1 MDEDLKLP
9 PSSAINYSA
18 SSVKDA
24 KDMPPFKERARLS
37 QGNQDC
43 PPVKKRISSKRAHC
57 KIQQGAVFSGNIL
70 SFGCSVCKDASTFS
84 PNDLLKHFRG
94 AHKGVLPTYPCDL
107 CGFVTNEFAALQRHR
122 IGHKNTLV
130 TCELCTDG
138 IQYSL
143 LLLTRHYIMCHSLN
157 GKFHCDWCEFTTV
170 DAGTFVQHIH
180 HHNESPWKCSSC
192 RHISLNEVDHQKHL
206 KAHTISLPLIC
217 QICGYCA
224 TNITQLKTHTVAAH
238 KTDQH
243 PYNQQVRPNLWKRL
257 EPGAART
264 NYSPSCQSRLKN
276 ISELQD
282 TQKLP
287 NGFSISGILPNQNG
301 RMKSEMCS
309 EEVRQTVD
317 GSPTKKDY
325 ANRNSLTAEQSSP
338 VMLLDN
344 DSCGSPTNPNTL
356 KVLMV
361 KNKISLPPNCTTKVM
376 GFKMVDG
383 KKHLVLKVIPVA
395 KQNKCPPDNA
405 SVDDLDSSAA
415 RSTFF
420 KNEVHVENEESSAH
434 KSPTPHFFA
443 VPPGSGSCIQKEDVM
458 AVKVKIEEEET
469 SVFTLESP
477 LHRDDLGRKCDHSVN
492 GSSTEETNP
501 VTNTLD
507 PVDRQNSPGQTACS
521 ETNLFDSKSVLE
533 NSETLAKFVAKAS
546 NVVPITFN
554 DYSLNVSREELQSKS
569 TCENNVE
576 NCRVDEKITCSRK
589 VNIFDEH
596 KETPSGNSTENSDQ
610 FSQSTLE
617 STESTRAGIRHLND
631 DQNCPKNVENFDSPA
646 EITSITSFRENDLA
660 AQSSLNHKVFT
671 FHNYSKE
678 AFGLS
683 PSVCEQNDGMPE
695 LTSSIE
701 MKGNLTLDVSS
712 KPFEDGDCADSDD
725 ENPESVLK
733 DFNVIKIEEELI
745 PVTKNLSD
753 KNSTS
758 SALGSFVEQHSDEI
772 ITQQLHKER
781 NESLHTNDCSK
792 QTETTVQ
799 LVQVQNEKQQ
809 VVLKT
814 EKTMPMQV
822 KPTPSFRLITNC
834 INPQINVSS
843 MKSGFETSSN
853 PTGET
858 GPPKD
863 KNIGTS
869 KAGGNDKIATLVSS
883 LQSGVSASPH
893 HFLINSPNLKGPV
906 LLSTGSHNNPTDKV
920 AKKQPTCYLLPRS
933 IPFVQAPNTSG
944 LKQASAK
951 LPVNSRPVLAMPVSS
966 AHKPSNLQT
975 GRQTFLLRYIS
986 PPKSSVLLNN
996 LEMKPTTQSCHTI
1009 EKRGNKVV
1017 FKIVSPTRSLL
1028 KSGSPSSTCQP
1039 LLLATSPPTQCFLM
1053 SSNANAS
1060 NNLKKIITRQNEA
1073 QSAVM
1078 DSTPQLTPK
1087 RKPSEADKPQLAP
1100 RPIRPPSRRKLS
1112 RKALFDELPTT
1123 VHKARRL
1130 TNKVQT
1136 EKDTTVLW
1144 SPIAKEVERSLRLA
1158 PYNCLQEIKCPR
1170 RYQPVVVLNH
1180 PDADIP
1186 EVANIMKVINR
1197 HKGAVS
1203 KVSLSQKTIKALTEL
1218 GTLGGEIDLTEGGL
1232 MQSNEPSPRAV
1243 QSLVRERFL
1252 LKLKLRK
1259 KAKRKYEVVQPLLG
1273 SRQKTVFN
1281 CWFCGRLFNSQE
1293 HWIGHGQ
1300 RHLMEATRD
1309 WNKLL

>member
-1 MDEDLKLP
+1 MEEDLKVP
-9 PSSAINYSA
+9 PSSAINY
-18 SSVKDA
+18 KDA
-24 KDMPPFKERARLS
+24 KEMPHFKERGCLS
-37 QGNQDC
+37 QDNQDC
-43 PPVKKRISSKRAHC
+43 PPVKQHISTKRAHC

-70 SFGCSVCKDASTFS
+70 SFGCSVCKDTTTFS

-130 TCELCTDG
+130 TCELCSDG

-180 HHNESPWKCSSC
+180 HHNESPWKCSRC
-192 RHISLNEVDHQKHL
+192 RHISLNEVDHQNHL

-217 QICGYCA
+217 QICGYRA
-224 TNITQLKTHTVAAH
+224 TTITQLKTHTSAAH

-243 PYNQQVRPNLWKRL
+243 PYNQQVHPNVWKTL

-264 NYSPSCQSRLKN
+264 SSSPNCQSILKN
-276 ISELQD
+276 ISELQE

-287 NGFSISGILPNQNG
+287 NGFGILGILPNQNG
-301 RMKSEMCS
+301 RIKPEM
-309 EEVRQTVD
+309 EVHQTVD
-317 GSPTKKDY
+317 GSPAKKDY
-325 ANRNSLTAEQSSP
+325 ANENSLTAEQSSP

-344 DSCGSPTNPNTL
+344 DSCGSPTNPNAL

-395 KQNKCPPDNA
+395 KQNMCPQDNS
-405 SVDDLDSSAA
+405 SVDDLDSSAT
-415 RSTFF
+415 RSPFL
-420 KNEVHVENEESSAH
+420 KNEVHVENGESSAN
-434 KSPTPHFFA
+434 KSSISPCFA
-443 VPPGSGSCIQKEDVM
+443 VPPESRSCIQTEDVM

-469 SVFTLESP
+469 SVFTFESP
-477 LHRDDLGRKCDHSVN
+477 LHSDDLGRKGCHSVN
-492 GSSTEETNP
+492 GSSTEETYS
-501 VTNTLD
+501 VTNSPD
-507 PVDRQNSPGQTACS
+507 PIDRQNSPTQTACS
-521 ETNLFDSKSVLE
+521 ETNQFDSKSILE
-533 NSETLAKFVAKAS
+533 NSETLAKFEAKVS
-546 NVVPITFN
+546 NVPNTFTVN
-554 DYSLNVSREELQSKS
+554 SLNVSQEALQSKS
-569 TCENNVE
+569 TCKNNVE
-576 NCRVDEKITCSRK
+576 NCGVDEKITCTRK
-589 VNIFDEH
+589 ENTFDEH
-596 KETPSGNSTENSDQ
+596 KETPSRNSTENAGQ
-610 FSQSTLE
+610 FSQSSLE
-617 STESTRAGIRHLND
+617 STESTRTGIRLLND
-631 DQNCPKNVENFDSPA
+631 DQNCKKNVANFASPA
-646 EITSITSFRENDLA
+646 EMSSIASVREKDMA

-678 AFGLS
+678 AFGIPPRMS
-683 PSVCEQNDGMPE
+683 EQNDDMPE
-695 LTSSIE
+695 LTASIE
-701 MKGNLTLDVSS
+701 MKSSLTLDESS
-712 KPFEDGDCADSDD
+712 KPLEDGDCADTDD

-745 PVTKNLSD
+745 PVSKDLSY

-781 NESLHTNDCSK
+781 NESLHTNDSSK
-792 QTETTVQ
+792 QTETVVQ
-799 LVQVQNEKQQ
+799 FIQVQNEKQ

-814 EKTMPMQV
+814 NEKTLPMQV

-834 INPQINVSS
+834 ISPQINVSY
-843 MKSGFETSSN
+843 MKSGFETSN
-853 PTGET
+853 NLTGET
-858 GPPKD
+858 VPPKD
-863 KNIGTS
+863 KNIETS
-869 KAGGNDKIATLVSS
+869 KAGGNDKISTLVSS

-893 HFLINSPNLKGPV
+893 HFFINSPNLTGPV
-906 LLSTGSHNNPTDKV
+906 LLSSASHNNHTDKV
-920 AKKQPTCYLLPRS
+920 AKTQPRCYLLPRS
-933 IPFVQAPNTSG
+933 IPFVQAPNSSG

-951 LPVNSRPVLAMPVSS
+951 LPLSSRPVLAMPVSS
-966 AHKPSNLQT
+966 ADKPSNLQT
-975 GRQTFLLRYIS
+975 GRQTFLLRYLS

-996 LEMKPTTQSCHTI
+996 LEIKPTTQSCHI
-1009 EKRGNKVV
+1009 KEKRGNKVV
-1017 FKIVSPTRSLL
+1017 FKIVSPTTSLL
-1028 KSGSPSSTCQP
+1028 KSGSPSSSCQP
-1039 LLLATSPPTQCFLM
+1039 LLLATSPPTQYFLM
-1053 SSNANAS
+1053 SSNKTNANAS
-1060 NNLKKIITRQNEA
+1060 NNLKKTITRQNQE
-1073 QSAVM
+1073 QSAVR

-1087 RKPSEADKPQLAP
+1087 IKPSEADKPQLAP
-1100 RPIRPPSRRKLS
+1100 RPIRPPSQRKLS

-1136 EKDTTVLW
+1136 DKETTVLW
-1144 SPIAKEVERSLRLA
+1144 SPIAKEVERTLRLA
-1158 PYNCLQEIKCPR
+1158 PYNCFQQIKCPR

-1218 GTLGGEIDLTEGGL
+1218 GTLRGEILTEGVL
-1232 MQSNEPSPRAV
+1232 MQSREPSPRAV
-1243 QSLVRERFL
+1243 QSSVRERFL

-1259 KAKRKYEVVQPLLG
+1259 KTKKKYEVVQPLLG
-1273 SRQKTVFN
+1273 SRKKTVVFN